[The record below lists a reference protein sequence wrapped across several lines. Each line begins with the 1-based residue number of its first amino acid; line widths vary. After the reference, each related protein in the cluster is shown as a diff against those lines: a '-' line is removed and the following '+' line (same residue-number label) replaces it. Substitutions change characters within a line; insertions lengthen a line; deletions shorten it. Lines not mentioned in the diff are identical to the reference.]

1 MVASKTEQTLDKVWL
16 QENLNIHRI
25 QHDCK
30 NNYTKTEYSIVAR
43 KTKQK
48 NKYSMVARKYTV
60 FHMLNGLKYDIFLN
74 QQGHSRTTILT
85 VMGLMWGGEGRG
97 DSSEPVWE

>member
-60 FHMLNGLKYDIFLN
+60 FHMLNGLKCAFSVKIYAADFKTKYICN
-74 QQGHSRTTILT
+74 
-85 VMGLMWGGEGRG
+85 
-97 DSSEPVWE
+97 